1 MLVFKFGGASV
12 KNADAVRNIAGIL
25 KEQKGNIIVVISAM
39 GKTTNRL
46 ENVIDRFTA
55 KDRNGLNSEIEE
67 LQKYHYEIID
77 DLFDDKDHPVY
88 TDIAGLLKTL
98 DRELEKE
105 PSLNFDHDYDQIIG
119 FGELLSTRIIT
130 HYLVSQKLKAEWK
143 DIRYS
148 IKTDN
153 TYREARVNWEV
164 TRELVNEHF
173 HFGKSQILVTQGFLG
188 STLDNITTSLGREGS
203 DYTGAIL
210 AYVLKV
216 KKLVIWKDVP
226 GVLNADPK
234 WFDDTVLLP
243 ELSYRDAIELAYYG
257 ASVIHPKTIKP
268 LQNKNISLHVK
279 SFKNPEEKGT
289 VISNVD
295 YEKLVPSFI
304 FKMDQVLI
312 RIQPKDFS
320 FIAEDNLQSIFGILS
335 DNGVKINLMQN
346 SALKFVIC
354 INNDKRKLPKIVDQL
369 ETDFKIS
376 YETGLELITIRYF
389 DESTIE
395 RVMIN
400 KELIL
405 EHRDKQNIQLIV
417 RDRG

>member
-25 KEQKGNIIVVISAM
+25 KEQKGHIIVVISAM

-46 ENVIDRFTA
+46 ENVIEKYTT
-55 KDRNGLNSEIEE
+55 KDAPGLQSEVDE
-67 LQKYHYEIID
+67 LKKYHYEIID
-77 DLFDDKDHPVY
+77 DLFDNKNHPVY
-88 TDIAGLLKTL
+88 NDTEKLLNDLQREL
-98 DRELEKE
+98 DRE
-105 PSLNFDHDYDQIIG
+105 PSLSFDHDYDQIIC
-119 FGELLSTRIIT
+119 FGELLSTTIIS
-130 HYLVSQKLKAEWK
+130 HYLREQKLNAEWR
-143 DIRYS
+143 DVRFS
-148 IKTDN
+148 VKTN
-153 TYREARVNWEV
+153 NAYREARVNWEL
-164 TRELVNEHF
+164 TRELATEQF
-173 HFGKSQILVTQGFLG
+173 KFGKNQILVTQGFLG
-188 STLDNITTSLGREGS
+188 STRDNITTTLGREGS

-210 AYVLKV
+210 AHVLKA

-268 LQNKNISLHVK
+268 LQNKNINLHVK
-279 SFKNPEEKGT
+279 SFKNPEANGT

-312 RIQPKDFS
+312 RILPKDFS
-320 FIAEDNLQSIFGILS
+320 FIAEDHLQTIFGILS
-335 DNGVKINLMQN
+335 ENRVKINVMQN
-346 SALKFVIC
+346 SALKFMIC
-354 INNDKRKLPKIVDQL
+354 VNNDKRKVPAIVDQL
-369 ETDFKIS
+369 ENQFKVS

-400 KELIL
+400 KDLIL
-405 EHRDKQNIQLIV
+405 EYRDAQNIQLVV